1 MNPLPV
7 PLQSL
12 VAQLHRLPG
21 IGPRSAERIALHI
34 VQAEPELS
42 SSLADALAHA
52 RKHTHLCEQC
62 GGLTE
67 IQPCRI
73 CTAQDRDASLLCIV
87 ERSLDILSLEKT
99 GTFKGRYHSLG
110 GRISPLNGVG
120 PEDLQ
125 IDSLEN
131 RLKSQPVQEVILALG
146 SDVEGDVTCHYLAQ
160 RLARTGIRITRLAQ
174 GLPAGSGLE
183 YADDLTLTRAIE
195 GRHEV
200 R

>member
-7 PLQSL
+7 PLQAL
-12 VAQLHRLPG
+12 IAQLHRLPG
-21 IGPRSAERIALHI
+21 IGPRSAERIALYI

-52 RKHTHLCEQC
+52 RKHTHLCERC

-73 CTAQDRDASLLCIV
+73 CTAQDRDTSLLCIV

-125 IDSLEN
+125 IDSLET
-131 RLKSQPVQEVILALG
+131 RLKSEPVQEVILALG

-183 YADDLTLTRAIE
+183 YADDLTLTRAME